1 MPTLAA
7 VKVRGGIGNARG
19 GAMAR
24 TMVITGASRGIG
36 AATALLAAE
45 RGWNVCV
52 NYLSRQAEADTV
64 VAKARAAGV
73 RAIAVQ
79 GDAGAEADVDRLF
92 ATAEGELGPIT
103 DVVVNAGTT
112 GKKSRM
118 DEYSGEALRRL
129 VDVNLMGPLYCC
141 RNAVRRMSTRLGGKG
156 GNIVLISSV
165 ATTQGGAGVFVPYA
179 ATKGAINT
187 LVMGLAR
194 EVGAEGIR
202 VNGVLPG
209 IIDTDMHALTGIT
222 EVLPMLA
229 AEVPLR
235 RLGAPQEIARAILW
249 LLSDE
254 ASYAAGSMI
263 SVTGGR

>member
-1 MPTLAA
+1 
-7 VKVRGGIGNARG
+7 
-19 GAMAR
+19 MAR
-24 TMVITGASRGIG
+24 TMIITGASRGIG

-45 RGWNVCV
+45 RGWDLCL
-52 NYLSRQAEADTV
+52 NYLSQKAAADAI
-64 VAKARAAGV
+64 VAKARAAGR
-73 RAIAVQ
+73 RAIAAQ
-79 GDAGAEADVDRLF
+79 GDVGREADVDRLF
-92 ATAEGELGPIT
+92 ETAERELGPIS

-118 DEYSGEALRRL
+118 DEYSGDALRRL

-156 GNIVLISSV
+156 GSIVLISSV
-165 ATTQGGAGVFVPYA
+165 ATTLGGAGVFVPYA
-179 ATKGAINT
+179 AAKGAINT

-194 EVGAEGIR
+194 EVGPEGIR

-209 IIDTDMHALTGIT
+209 IIDTDMHALTGIA
-222 EVLPMLA
+222 EALPMLA

-235 RLGAPQEIARAILW
+235 RLGQPAEIARAVLW